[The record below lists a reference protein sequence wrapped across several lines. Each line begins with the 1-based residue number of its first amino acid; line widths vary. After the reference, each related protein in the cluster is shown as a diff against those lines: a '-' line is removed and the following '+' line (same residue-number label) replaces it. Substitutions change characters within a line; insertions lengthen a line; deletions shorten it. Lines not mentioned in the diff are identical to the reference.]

1 MSRKSLLVVG
11 GLALLAAVLWLWS
24 RAAPQS
30 VRPKI
35 AGGPKPPSP
44 QQALYSP
51 INPVISKAS
60 SSAEIR
66 RIQAE
71 RRQETAGRILGILA
85 TPITFYGKVID
96 QNGDPIADAS
106 VDYGT
111 IDKFDADGSNYRG
124 KTDTNGYFSVSG
136 IQGAV
141 LTVGVSKTGYYNIHG
156 KSDGAFAY
164 GVGPDSTRKEPPTKD
179 RPAVFVLQKMGV
191 TEPLVRV
198 SSRQINIPATGQP
211 TSIDLTTGRTGRGN
225 VQLES
230 WIGDSS
236 QRRFD
241 WWYRLSVPG
250 GGLIERQGQFEFEAP
265 VEGYQASI
273 ETSMA
278 ASADKWSSDV
288 NKSYF
293 ARLADGRYARFS
305 INFYPGKRNFVVLE
319 SYVNPTPGDRNLEF
333 DPKKE
338 IKGQ

>member
-1 MSRKSLLVVG
+1 MSRKSRLIIG
-11 GLALLAAVLWLWS
+11 GLAVSAAVLWLWS

-30 VRPKI
+30 VRPTI
-35 AGGPKPPSP
+35 AGGPKPAPP

-51 INPVISKAS
+51 ANPVISKAS
-60 SSAEIR
+60 PSAKIR
-66 RIQAE
+66 PIQAE
-71 RRQETAGRILGILA
+71 RHQKTVERILGILA

-96 QNGDPIADAS
+96 QNGDPVPSAN
-106 VDYGT
+106 VRYGS
-111 IDKFDADGSNYRG
+111 IDRFDAEGSHYDDKSDAQGN
-124 KTDTNGYFSVSG
+124 FSVSG
-136 IQGAV
+136 IKGAV
-141 LTVGVSKTGYYNIHG
+141 LTVGVWKEGYYVIDD
-156 KSDGAFAY
+156 KSTGAFAY
-164 GVGPDSTRKEPPTKD
+164 GIGPDSTRKEPPTKD

-211 TSIDLTTGRTGRGN
+211 ISIDLTTGRTGRGN

-241 WWYRLSVPG
+241 WRYRLSVPG

-319 SYVNPTPGDRNLEF
+319 SYVNPTPGDRNVEF